1 MTVPRS
7 TPLRLLAVASLPA
20 AVVLGLASPA
30 SAHATLTATTTAAGA
45 EAVVTLTIEHGC
57 DGSPTTAVAVRLPE
71 GIATATPAD
80 DPRWESEV
88 ADGTVVFRAV
98 RPLPDGQPV
107 TAALTLT
114 LPETGGTLLFPTV
127 QTCTAGE
134 LAWLEAVPD
143 GADVDSL
150 ELPAPTLVVTGA
162 GETRE
167 ATVGAGDDRAS
178 ALAVGVLG
186 TGLLGTA
193 VVGGVVVRR
202 RRRP

>member
-1 MTVPRS
+1 MPRS

-30 SAHATLTATTTAAGA
+30 SAHATLTATTSSAGA

-57 DGSPTTAVAVRLPE
+57 DGSPTTAVAVRLPDE
-71 GIATATPAD
+71 IATAAPAD
-80 DPRWESEV
+80 DPRWESAEV
-88 ADGTVVFRAV
+88 EDGTVVFRAL

-107 TAALTLT
+107 TATLTLT
-114 LPETGGTLLFPTV
+114 LPEAAGTLLFPTV
-127 QTCTAGE
+127 QTCAEGE

-143 GADVDSL
+143 GEDVDSL

-167 ATVGAGDDRAS
+167 ATVGGGDDRAS

-186 TGLLGTA
+186 AGVLGTA